1 MRYIARLLYFLYTN
15 RKKGLKLAGISLF
28 MGLFFV
34 VGIFIYYSRDLPSP
48 GDIGDLYVPES
59 TKIFDRTESVVLY
72 DIYQEQKRTVIAY
85 EKIPETMAWATI
97 VGEDDNFYHHIGID
111 VRAIARAFLENIK
124 GGRIRQGGSTIT
136 QQFVKNALLT
146 PERTLSR
153 KIKELIL
160 ALELEW
166 KYSKDE
172 ILSLYLNQVP
182 YGSNA
187 YGVEAA
193 AQTYFGKHTPELTL
207 AETAL
212 LASLPKAPTY
222 YSPYGNNRADLF
234 IRQEYILDRML
245 SFGYI
250 NSQQHN
256 EALNEDIVFK
266 PNITNIEAP
275 HFVIYVREYL
285 EEKYGSSFIQQA
297 GLRVITTL
305 DETMQNIAE
314 EIIEEAAEF
323 NEKNFN
329 ASNAALVALDPT
341 TGQILVM
348 VGSRDYFEI
357 ENDGNVNVTLRPR
370 QPGSSFK
377 PFAYAAALQKGYT
390 PNTILYDV
398 PTEFN
403 SYCSWEGEE
412 EKDVFGLD
420 CYHPQNYDELF
431 VGPISFKEA
440 LAQSRNVPSVK
451 VLYLAGIEDTI
462 ELARKMGISS
472 LRESSH
478 YGLAL
483 VLGGG
488 EVTLLDETSAYG
500 VFATRGELYP
510 PSIIL
515 RIEDRDGNIL
525 EKYQPKPQ
533 KVLEENIADQITSIL
548 SSNELRAPVFGEQ
561 NYLTIKGLPLA
572 AKTGT
577 TQEYRDAWTV
587 GYTPSL
593 AVGVWVGNNDNTAM
607 REAPGASAAAPIW
620 NRFIRSV
627 YEQKTEQKNNITAE
641 FYFDLPN
648 IEAEKKFTKP
658 EIIPSGKGVL
668 DGVVLNR
675 SILHFVSRD
684 DPLGE
689 KPDNPIQNPQYRNWE
704 NAVLTWL
711 QGHGGSIPQDDEGN
725 MLSKTSPDEEEE
737 LITINFISP
746 TQYQFSKTDTLFLEA
761 NISAVSY
768 IKSVKTFLDSIQVNE
783 LTPPSSDAHS
793 FSFAQS
799 ISLEKKDLQEK
810 NFHEIIVEVQD
821 VNNITKKAVFVF
833 IIDN

>member
-48 GDIGDLYVPES
+48 GDVGDLYIPES

-72 DIYQEQKRTVIAY
+72 DIYQEQKRTVIEY
-85 EKIPETMAWATI
+85 EEIPETMIWATI
-97 VGEDDNFYHHIGID
+97 VGEDDNFYHHVGID

-160 ALELEW
+160 SLELEW

-193 AQTYFGKHTPELTL
+193 AQTYFGKHTRELAL

-212 LASLPKAPTY
+212 LAALPKAPTY
-222 YSPYGNNRADLF
+222 YSPYGNNREDLF
-234 IRQEYILDRML
+234 VRQEYILDRML

-256 EALNEDIVFK
+256 EALNKEIVFR
-266 PNITNIEAP
+266 PNITTIQAP

-305 DETMQNIAE
+305 DQTMQSAAE
-314 EIIEEAAEF
+314 NIIEEVAEF

-329 ASNAALVALDPT
+329 AHNAALVALDPT

-377 PFAYAAALQKGYT
+377 PFAYAVALQKGDT
-390 PNTILYDV
+390 PDTILYDV

-412 EKDVFGLD
+412 EKDVFGLG

-462 ELARKMGISS
+462 KLARKMGVSS

-478 YGLAL
+478 YGLSL

-500 VFATRGELYP
+500 VFATRGELHP

-515 RIEDRDGNIL
+515 RVEDSEGNIL
-525 EKYQPKPQ
+525 EEYQPRAQ
-533 KVLEENIADQITSIL
+533 KVLEEDIADQITFIL
-548 SSNELRAPVFGEQ
+548 SSNALRAPVFGEQ
-561 NYLTIKGLPLA
+561 SYLTIEGLPLA

-607 REAPGASAAAPIW
+607 WEAPGASVAAPIW

-627 YEQKTEQKNNITAE
+627 YKQKAEQKNDTAAE

-648 IEAEKKFTKP
+648 MEDERSFTEP
-658 EIIPSGKGVL
+658 NIALSGKGVI
-668 DGVVLNR
+668 DGAVLSR

-689 KPDNPIQNPQYRNWE
+689 KPDNPIKNPQYRNWE

-711 QGHGGSIPQDDEGN
+711 QGHGGSIPSDEEGT
-725 MLSKTSPDEEEE
+725 SPQKTSPSEEDE
-737 LITINFISP
+737 LITIDFISP
-746 TQYQFSKTDTLFLEA
+746 TQYQFGKTDTLFLEA
-761 NISAVSY
+761 NISTVSY
-768 IKSVKTFLDSIQVNE
+768 IKSVKTFLDSSPVNE

-799 ISLEKKDLQEK
+799 IRLGEKNLQEK
-810 NFHEIIVEVQD
+810 NFHEIVVEVQD
-821 VNNITKKAVFVF
+821 VNNIIKKSIFIFV
-833 IIDN
+833 IEN